1 MFYRFFWLFLIFFN
15 LNITSLETAENK
27 ILFKVNDKI
36 ITTIDIS
43 NEINY
48 LILIN
53 PKIQNLEK
61 SKILEIAKNNLIK
74 EKIKEI
80 ELLKNFEKIKIN
92 DEQLELLV
100 KNTYNNIG
108 LKNID
113 QFKKHLENKNIKLK
127 MIKEK
132 ITLNF
137 FWKQFI
143 YSKYK
148 NQILIDK
155 EKIAKDIKNK
165 KTRIYDLSEILF
177 FLDANESLSEKFN
190 KIKTSIEKNGFEN
203 TALVYSKTD
212 SSEIGGKIGWINETA
227 ISKKILSEL
236 NSTKINTH
244 TNPISVPGGFLILK
258 INDYKDEKKESNI
271 EKEVA
276 KIINIKMNEQI
287 NQFSNL
293 FINRLKKNIIINEI

>member
-1 MFYRFFWLFLIFFN
+1 M
-15 LNITSLETAENK
+15 
-27 ILFKVNDKI
+27 
-36 ITTIDIS
+36 
-43 NEINY
+43 
-48 LILIN
+48 
-53 PKIQNLEK
+53 
-61 SKILEIAKNNLIK
+61 
-74 EKIKEI
+74 
-80 ELLKNFEKIKIN
+80 
-92 DEQLELLV
+92 
-100 KNTYNNIG
+100 
-108 LKNID
+108 
-113 QFKKHLENKNIKLK
+113 
-127 MIKEK
+127 
-132 ITLNF
+132 
-137 FWKQFI
+137 
-143 YSKYK
+143 
-148 NQILIDK
+148 
-155 EKIAKDIKNK
+155 
-165 KTRIYDLSEILF
+165 F